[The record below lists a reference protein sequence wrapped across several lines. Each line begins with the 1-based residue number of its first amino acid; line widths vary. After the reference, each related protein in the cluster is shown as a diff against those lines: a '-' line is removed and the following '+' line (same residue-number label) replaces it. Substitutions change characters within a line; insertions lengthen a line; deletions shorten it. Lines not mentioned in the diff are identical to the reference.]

1 MAAQSVA
8 SRSSQPQHA
17 AGADDVLAARALEFA
32 QWARNNIRLIL
43 IGAVTLLVVVG
54 GLIFYRVDQERR
66 QQRAASE
73 FMALEATVA
82 SGNVQLATRD
92 LERFVRRFEGTT
104 AADEATIAL
113 AQLQLR
119 NGEAPKAV
127 ATLQPLASDIGGS
140 ALGPQAGL
148 LLAAAQ
154 QAAGQRDAAIATY
167 GRVEQ
172 GASLDLHRNEAIAN
186 AATLLEEKGDWAGA
200 GAQYQKL
207 IDSAE
212 EGSLERSLYEMRLAE
227 AQAHA
232 AAR

>member
-8 SRSSQPQHA
+8 SRSSQAPHA
-17 AGADDVLAARALEFA
+17 AGADDVMAARALEFA
-32 QWARNNIRLIL
+32 HWARNNIRLIV
-43 IGAVTLLVVVG
+43 IGAVVLLVLVG

-66 QQRAASE
+66 QQRAATE

-119 NGEAPKAV
+119 NGEAAKAV
-127 ATLQPLASDIGGS
+127 ATLQPLASDVDGS
-140 ALGPQAGL
+140 PLGPQAAL
-148 LLAAAQ
+148 LQAAAQ
-154 QAAGQRDAAIATY
+154 QAAGQTDAAIATY
-167 GRVEQ
+167 QRVADE
-172 GASLDLHRNEAIAN
+172 ATLDFHRKEALAT
-186 AATLLEEKGDWAGA
+186 AATLREQKGDWAGA
-200 GAQYQKL
+200 AQQYQRL
-207 IDSAE
+207 ITATE
-212 EGSLERSLYEMRLAE
+212 EGSMERSLYEMRLAE